1 MYFCGNSVAPANG
14 HDLSLLSGFAVAE
27 LIGAKYPF
35 TNNLSALRDYN
46 LYKRMYVN

>member
-1 MYFCGNSVAPANG
+1 MDFCGNSMTPANG

-35 TNNLSALRDYN
+35 GDNLSALRDYDR
-46 LYKRMYVN
+46 YKRMYVN